1 MALSLDNLPL
11 DEVRGLTNAELKDLA
26 EKLELE
32 LSMSWAVY
40 AEHDPDTGELKVVK
54 IIPWAERDED
64 TNPVKITDAPDEMA
78 AYTKFMGP
86 NI

>member
-1 MALSLDNLPL
+1 MAVSLDKL
-11 DEVRGLTNAELKDLA
+11 RGLTNTELKDLA

-32 LSMSWAVY
+32 LRMSWAVY

>member
-1 MALSLDNLPL
+1 MAVSLDKL
-11 DEVRGLTNAELKDLA
+11 RGLTNAELKDLA

-32 LSMSWAVY
+32 LRMSWAVY